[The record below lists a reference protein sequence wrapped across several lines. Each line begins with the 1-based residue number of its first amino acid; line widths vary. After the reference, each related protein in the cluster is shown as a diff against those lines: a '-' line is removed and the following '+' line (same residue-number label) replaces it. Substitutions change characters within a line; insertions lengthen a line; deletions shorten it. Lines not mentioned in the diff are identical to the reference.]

1 MTIEDVMVVVL
12 TVLMV
17 AFIVSL
23 LDQKYKMIR
32 IKFLYRENFLENFL
46 INLALTGL
54 GAVIVWL
61 FL

>member
-12 TVLMV
+12 KVLMV